1 MRIDIMEIIMGKNIG
16 FCFGVKRALEGT
28 LNESKKNN
36 KVVYCLGEL
45 VHNKDV
51 INDIKNNG
59 IIIINDID
67 EIKENNSKLIIRA
80 HGVDKKIYAKAK
92 QRNIDVIDFT
102 CPLVNKI
109 HNIVE
114 KYKNQDYYI
123 FLIGNKNHPEIIG
136 TVSYCGDNYSI
147 IENIEELE
155 VNIDKLLKTEFKNLL
170 VVVQTTFSTNKFN
183 DMEKKINEKLNDKLN
198 IVIKNTI
205 CNSTEQRQIETEDLS
220 KKVDLMI
227 IIGGKNSS
235 NTKKLHEIAKRYTNS
250 LLVESDKDVDLKL
263 LDGCNKIG
271 IMAGSSTPQSSID
284 LLVKKLKNYYL

>member
-1 MRIDIMEIIMGKNIG
+1 MEIIMGKNIG

-205 CNSTEQRQIETEDLS
+205 CNSTEQRQIETEELS
-220 KKVDLMI
+220 KKVELMI
-227 IIGGKNSS
+227 INGGKNSS

>member
-1 MRIDIMEIIMGKNIG
+1 MEIIIGKNIG

-28 LNESKKNN
+28 LNESKNNN

-155 VNIDKLLKTEFKNLL
+155 INIDKLLKTEFKNLL

-198 IVIKNTI
+198 IAIKNTI

-271 IMAGSSTPQSSID
+271 IMSGSSTPQSIID

>member
-1 MRIDIMEIIMGKNIG
+1 MEIIMGKNIG

-155 VNIDKLLKTEFKNLL
+155 INIDKLLKTEFRNLL

-198 IVIKNTI
+198 IAIKNTI

-271 IMAGSSTPQSSID
+271 IMSGSSTPQSIID

>member
-1 MRIDIMEIIMGKNIG
+1 MEIIMGKNIG

>member
-1 MRIDIMEIIMGKNIG
+1 MEIIIGKNIG

-28 LNESKKNN
+28 LNESKNNN

-80 HGVDKKIYAKAK
+80 HGVDKRIYAKAK

-155 VNIDKLLKTEFKNLL
+155 INIDKLLKTEFRNLL

-183 DMEKKINEKLNDKLN
+183 DMGKKINEKLNDKLN
-198 IVIKNTI
+198 IAIKNTI

-227 IIGGKNSS
+227 IIGGKKSS

-271 IMAGSSTPQSSID
+271 IMSGSSTPQSIID

>member
-1 MRIDIMEIIMGKNIG
+1 MEIIMGKNIG

-155 VNIDKLLKTEFKNLL
+155 INIDKLLKTEFRNLL

-198 IVIKNTI
+198 IAIKNTI

-227 IIGGKNSS
+227 IIGGKKSS

-250 LLVESDKDVDLKL
+250 LLVESEKDVDLKL
-263 LDGCNKIG
+263 LDGCNNIG

>member
-1 MRIDIMEIIMGKNIG
+1 MEIIMGKNIG

-28 LNESKKNN
+28 LNESKNNN

-155 VNIDKLLKTEFKNLL
+155 INIDKLLKTEFKNLL

-198 IVIKNTI
+198 IAIKNTI

-250 LLVESDKDVDLKL
+250 LLVESDKDVDLNL

>member
-1 MRIDIMEIIMGKNIG
+1 MEIIMGKNIG

-80 HGVDKKIYAKAK
+80 HGVDKRKKIYAKAK

-155 VNIDKLLKTEFKNLL
+155 INIDKLLKTEFRNLL

-198 IVIKNTI
+198 IAIKNTI

-271 IMAGSSTPQSSID
+271 IMSGSSTPQSIID